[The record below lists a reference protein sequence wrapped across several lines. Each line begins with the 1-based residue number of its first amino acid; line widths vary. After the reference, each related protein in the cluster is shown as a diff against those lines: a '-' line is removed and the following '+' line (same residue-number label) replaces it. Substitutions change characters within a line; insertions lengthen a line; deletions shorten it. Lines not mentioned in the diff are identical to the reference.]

1 MPYIAESLCCVRV
14 PVFLG
19 VARALGRTP
28 FDSTDP
34 PLFCQ
39 LYPRPEK
46 LPPNG
51 PTLAIIGSSN
61 DFDPIG
67 SRAGSPSPALSF
79 GTFRPIIPR
88 TLSHNILT
96 PEHSGPGKSASPPL
110 VISNSQPDLFGSA
123 SLLGRASPMSPT
135 GKELFTFY
143 TILGQGFYALC
154 HRAQNAPTGGLSDY
168 YMAII
173 FC

>member
-1 MPYIAESLCCVRV
+1 MRI

-28 FDSTDP
+28 FDATDQ

-46 LPPNG
+46 PQPSCPP
-51 PTLAIIGSSN
+51 LAIIGMTH

-67 SRAGSPSPALSF
+67 SRAGSPALSF
-79 GTFRPIIPR
+79 GSFRPIIPR

-96 PEHSGPGKSASPPL
+96 PEHSAPGKSSSPPL

-123 SLLGRASPMSPT
+123 PMLSRPSPMSPT
-135 GKELFTFY
+135 G
-143 TILGQGFYALC
+143 
-154 HRAQNAPTGGLSDY
+154 
-168 YMAII
+168 
-173 FC
+173 